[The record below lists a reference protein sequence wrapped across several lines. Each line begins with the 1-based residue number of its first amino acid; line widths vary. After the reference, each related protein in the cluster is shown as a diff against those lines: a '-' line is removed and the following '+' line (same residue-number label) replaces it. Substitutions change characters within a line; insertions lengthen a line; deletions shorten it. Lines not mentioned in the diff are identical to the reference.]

1 MYVFNTLTYLTSKR
15 IYVKQV
21 KYFVYYLVYSKFM
34 FYLCAVLENKYNP
47 KVSKE
52 TIRIM
57 ELSGKIIALVPA
69 FTTQSGKVKNGFVLE
84 TSGDYPQRLPFDV
97 WGEDKW
103 RAMNVQV
110 GASVAV
116 SFDLSGRE
124 HGGRYFVSLNAWR
137 VTLLGGGATTEAPQA
152 SVPTQASPQPQPQ
165 AQVQA
170 PQAPQGDCLPF

>member
-1 MYVFNTLTYLTSKR
+1 
-15 IYVKQV
+15 
-21 KYFVYYLVYSKFM
+21 
-34 FYLCAVLENKYNP
+34 
-47 KVSKE
+47 
-52 TIRIM
+52 M

-110 GASVAV
+110 GASVSV

-137 VTLLGGGATTEAPQA
+137 VTSLGGVATEAPQ
-152 SVPTQASPQPQPQ
+152 SNVSTQAAPQPQPQ
-165 AQVQA
+165 PKA
-170 PQAPQGDCLPF
+170 PQAPQGSDGLPF